1 MVDDRD
7 GDDVVSGVNS
17 VGFGDDFFG
26 TGKLSGSGE
35 DVYNPLLDDDEDDVL
50 PELDFD
56 GVMSSGEVR
65 APELVDLVFERD
77 NIFPDDDEEDG
88 DDGEDD
94 FGEVVG
100 SVSGRGDDLASILGA
115 VSGVV
120 SPVSA
125 VSPAYAVSAVSAG
138 GVGSGVSVTRFYDDN
153 GSDYDDDLDS
163 ILAASEDSFEGYDLD
178 SDDYDVDELAGFR
191 IDTVIERAIDA
202 GASDIHLSAD
212 TEVAFTVRGDI
223 VRVPEFGLIPPMI
236 VQRVYTKITSNVS
249 QSYFAENFELDTS
262 YVVKTGRYAGR
273 RLRLSV
279 GRSFSNI
286 FMVFRVISD
295 VIPSPDDLGVSPVVQ
310 GWAELPS
317 GLVLICGPTG
327 TGKTTTFASLI
338 RKIQLERAQ
347 KIITVEKPIEYIYGD
362 VGKAFVTQREI
373 GPDAR
378 SFDDALTSAVR
389 QHPDVIMVGEVRD
402 RLEFDTLLRAS
413 ETGHLALST
422 MHTNSP
428 SATITRIKS
437 LYDGDEQL
445 RVLGSL
451 GSNLRGIANQV
462 LLKSVDGRSQFAVQ
476 SVLNV
481 DDEVSVLIGEGDAA
495 GIEQYMRSRGLT
507 MEHELIKAFRSG
519 KCTLAEARSKSSNP
533 IWFDKL
539 LKDFR

>member
-1 MVDDRD
+1 MDDRSGD
-7 GDDVVSGVNS
+7 GVVSGDDVVKS

-26 TGKLSGSGE
+26 TGAHNGSGG

-56 GVMSSGEVR
+56 GVMSSGDVR

-77 NIFPDDDEEDG
+77 NIFPDDDEED
-88 DDGEDD
+88 D
-94 FGEVVG
+94 GEVVG
-100 SVSGRGDDLASILGA
+100 SVSGRGDDLASILGT
-115 VSGVV
+115 VNSGIV

-125 VSPAYAVSAVSAG
+125 YSAVSPASAVSAG

-153 GSDYDDDLDS
+153 GSDYSDDLDS
-163 ILAASEDSFEGYDLD
+163 ILAASDNNFEGYDLD
-178 SDDYDVDELAGFR
+178 DVDDDVDDLAGFR

-212 TEVAFTVRGDI
+212 TEIAFTVRGDI

-262 YVVKTGRYAGR
+262 YVVKTGKYTGR

-327 TGKTTTFASLI
+327 TGKTTTFASII

-481 DDEVSVLIGEGDAA
+481 DDEVSALVGAGDSA
-495 GIEQYMRSRGLT
+495 GIEQYMRKRGLT
-507 MEHELIKAFRSG
+507 MEHELIRTFRAG